1 MGLHNRRVSRRQASG
16 WLHMR
21 TFKRKKKNNNNPS
34 ALVSE
39 AKIPKA
45 TLAKNVL
52 SADQ

>member
-1 MGLHNRRVSRRQASG
+1 MGLHNRKASRRQASG

-21 TFKRKKKNNNNPS
+21 TFKIKKKPT
-34 ALVSE
+34 ALVAE